1 MEKRVVITGMGAV
14 TPIGNSVEDYW
25 NGLANGVNGI
35 DVITAFDVENS
46 EVKLAAEVKDFDPKL
61 YMDPKEARRMDRYCQ
76 LAMAGAK
83 EAMESSG
90 IDLEKIDHNRFGVI
104 VGSGIGG
111 LNTLEKEHVKLL
123 EKGPKRVNPLLIPMI
138 ISNMAAGNIAIKY
151 GAKGVCTNIVTACA
165 TGSQCIGDAYRSIK
179 HGYSDLI
186 LAGGAE
192 SSITPLAI
200 AGFANLTALS
210 KSTDK
215 DRASIPFDKERNG
228 FVMGEGAGIVVLEEL
243 EHALKRGAKILAEV
257 VGYGSTCDAYHMTS
271 PAVDGEGAARS
282 MQLSI
287 EEAGIEASQVSY
299 INAHGT
305 STPYNDKFETLAVKT
320 VFGEAAYKIPISST
334 KSMTGHLL
342 GASGAIETI
351 ACIKAIT
358 EDFIPPTIGYQVPDE
373 DCDLDI
379 VPNVGRKATVT
390 YAMTNSFGFGGHN
403 ATLLLKK
410 YQDEC
415 QR

>member
-1 MEKRVVITGMGAV
+1 MERRVVVTGMGAI
-14 TPIGNSVEDYW
+14 TPIGNSVEEYW

-35 DVITAFDVENS
+35 DNITAFDVDNS
-46 EVKLAAEVKDFDPKL
+46 DVKLAAEVKNFDPKL
-61 YMDPKEARRMDRYCQ
+61 YIDPKEARRMDRYCQ
-76 LAMAGAK
+76 FAMAGAK
-83 EAMESSG
+83 EAMEEAG
-90 IDLEKIDHNRFGVI
+90 IDLESIDHNRFGVI

-111 LNTLEKEHVKLL
+111 LGTLENEHIKML

-165 TGSQCIGDAYRSIK
+165 TGSQCIGDAYRNIK
-179 HGYSDLI
+179 HGYSDII

-192 SSITPLAI
+192 ASITPLSI
-200 AGFANLTALS
+200 AGFSNLTALS
-210 KSTDK
+210 KATDK

-257 VGYGSTCDAYHMTS
+257 VGYGATCDAYHMTS

-287 EEAGIEASQVSY
+287 EEAGIKPSQVSY

-320 VFGEAAYKIPISST
+320 VFGEDAYKIPMSST

-342 GASGAIETI
+342 GASGAIETV
-351 ACIKAIT
+351 ACIKAIV

-379 VPNVGRKATVT
+379 VPNVGRKANVE

-410 YQDEC
+410 YQG
-415 QR
+415 